1 MKTSCRTV
9 AAAFKRL
16 ETTKVC
22 ENLVVCVLDV
32 SLSLS
37 LEFGGDGS
45 VSSDVAG
52 SRSRGREIK
61 T

>member
-32 SLSLS
+32 SLSL
-37 LEFGGDGS
+37 EFGGDGS